1 VLVDSSKFASNFI
14 YRVAPLSDVDR
25 IITDSKIESGIR
37 RALEQAGPELII
49 VKNR

>member
-14 YRVAPLSDVDR
+14 YRDDPLSDVER
-25 IITDSKIESGIR
+25 IITDSKIGSAIR